1 MSRDI
6 GKTPAVHS
14 ISETCSGSLQEK
26 NGVWYTVIS
35 YKLDGNRKNKWE
47 TTHLSGRKNKKTA
60 DILLQERMEEFNRL
74 ATQKNDETFHH
85 IRVIPR
91 VTLFSDYLELWM
103 QMQEPNVAYNTALSR
118 KQMLKARIRPFF
130 DARKITL
137 ASLSAMDVE
146 EFYISLRKANLT
158 GSSMIH
164 YHQLMNQALEAAV
177 KKDLIEK
184 NPMKKVDRPHKNQ
197 FVGTFYNREEIDA
210 LLNAFINDP
219 LYGEKELGQFKWQWE
234 LRLANYPGQLSM
246 KDIAE
251 ITGYN
256 RETIRRWV
264 SDGRIAYVE
273 VGKKY
278 IISKD
283 ELRSFLRCKF
293 FGNITR
299 KSAVHLRLVAYSC
312 ANAYKQE
319 KGSEN

>member
-1 MSRDI
+1 MTQEQFCLAFHIS
-6 GKTPAVHS
+6 KT
-14 ISETCSGSLQEK
+14 TCQRMIRAGL
-26 NGVWYTVIS
+26 IP
-35 YKLDGNRKNKWE
+35 L
-47 TTHLSGRKNKKTA
+47 KK
-60 DILLQERMEEFNRL
+60 
-74 ATQKNDETFHH
+74 
-85 IRVIPR
+85 
-91 VTLFSDYLELWM
+91 
-103 QMQEPNVAYNTALSR
+103 
-118 KQMLKARIRPFF
+118 
-130 DARKITL
+130 
-137 ASLSAMDVE
+137 DVG
-146 EFYISLRKANLT
+146 ID
-158 GSSMIH
+158 
-164 YHQLMNQALEAAV
+164 V
-177 KKDLIEK
+177 KKVVHALKTHPDK
-184 NPMKKVDRPHKNQ
+184 Y
-197 FVGTFYNREEIDA
+197 GTSASFMDTFGVRGAE
-210 LLNAFINDP
+210 P
-219 LYGEKELGQFKWQWE
+219 SKYGEKELGQFKWQWE

-264 SDGRIAYVE
+264 SDDRIAYVE

>member
-1 MSRDI
+1 MLYFNTIIAMTRTNKCTAICSQWLISRKSRRAHLLPSKQTGPSFALNSLYYAVSKGWHSKYSDQADVLRSIPKISRDM
-6 GKTPAVHS
+6 H
-14 ISETCSGSLQEK
+14 
-26 NGVWYTVIS
+26 
-35 YKLDGNRKNKWE
+35 R
-47 TTHLSGRKNKKTA
+47 
-60 DILLQERMEEFNRL
+60 
-74 ATQKNDETFHH
+74 
-85 IRVIPR
+85 
-91 VTLFSDYLELWM
+91 
-103 QMQEPNVAYNTALSR
+103 
-118 KQMLKARIRPFF
+118 
-130 DARKITL
+130 
-137 ASLSAMDVE
+137 
-146 EFYISLRKANLT
+146 
-158 GSSMIH
+158 
-164 YHQLMNQALEAAV
+164 
-177 KKDLIEK
+177 
-184 NPMKKVDRPHKNQ
+184 
-197 FVGTFYNREEIDA
+197 
-210 LLNAFINDP
+210 
-219 LYGEKELGQFKWQWE
+219 YGEKELGQFKWQWE

>member
-1 MSRDI
+1 MTGFDVMR
-6 GKTPAVHS
+6 
-14 ISETCSGSLQEK
+14 CSGNVFFPEAGLGIRH
-26 NGVWYTVIS
+26 NGGSGMLCHYEADCLCMTSKDTFRRIAQVRG
-35 YKLDGNRKNKWE
+35 LHNR
-47 TTHLSGRKNKKTA
+47 
-60 DILLQERMEEFNRL
+60 F
-74 ATQKNDETFHH
+74 
-85 IRVIPR
+85 
-91 VTLFSDYLELWM
+91 
-103 QMQEPNVAYNTALSR
+103 
-118 KQMLKARIRPFF
+118 
-130 DARKITL
+130 
-137 ASLSAMDVE
+137 
-146 EFYISLRKANLT
+146 
-158 GSSMIH
+158 
-164 YHQLMNQALEAAV
+164 
-177 KKDLIEK
+177 
-184 NPMKKVDRPHKNQ
+184 
-197 FVGTFYNREEIDA
+197 
-210 LLNAFINDP
+210 
-219 LYGEKELGQFKWQWE
+219 GQFKWLWE

-264 SDGRIAYVE
+264 SDDRIAYVE